1 MRVLLH
7 VGPFSLSESSIRHLQ
22 DACAG
27 ADVVTTR
34 DATPL
39 DNLPDKAFDVLV
51 AEEIPHNLV
60 RWPRL
65 RFVQLV
71 SAGINHLDGH
81 PVWRTDVL
89 VANASGT
96 HSVPIAQYVTCAVLM
111 MAHRMPQAIA
121 PESTRLWQRD
131 GLESSVMRGQTA
143 GIIGYGSIGRE
154 CARQL
159 SALGMQ
165 VVCLKRDP
173 ASRRDQGFTAWPG
186 TGDPAGDVP
195 ARWFGPAQLHEMLP
209 MCDVLV
215 VTTPATPATLNMIGG
230 PELALMKRSGVL
242 INVARGGIVDET
254 ALADALRSERLSG
267 AVVDCFSTEPIPAD
281 HTYFGAPRLIL
292 TPHVAGVSH
301 EFWPVMAALVGQN
314 LGRFATGQPV
324 LNRVNSRLG
333 Y

>member
-7 VGPFSLSESSIRHLQ
+7 VGPFNLSESTIRPLR

-39 DNLPDKAFDVLV
+39 DHLPDKAFDVLV
-51 AEEIPHNLV
+51 AEEIPHNLAD
-60 RWPRL
+60 WPRL

-71 SAGINHLDGH
+71 SAGSNHLDGH
-81 PVWRTDVL
+81 PVWDTDIL

-121 PESTRLWQRD
+121 PESTRRWQRE
-131 GLESSVMRGQTA
+131 GLENSVVRGKTA

-173 ASRRDQGFTAWPG
+173 TNRHDEGYTAWPG
-186 TGDPAGDVP
+186 TGDPAGEIP
-195 ARWFGPAQLHEMLP
+195 ARWFGPPQLHEMLP

-215 VTTPATPATLNMIGG
+215 VTTPATSSTLGMIGP
-230 PELALMKRSGVL
+230 PEFAIMKRSSAL
-242 INVARGGIVDET
+242 INVARGGIVDEE
-254 ALADALRSERLSG
+254 ALAEALRSERLAG
-267 AVVDCFSTEPIPAD
+267 AIVDCFVTEPIPPEHVFFD
-281 HTYFGAPRLIL
+281 VPRLIL
-292 TPHVAGVSH
+292 TPHVAGVSRK
-301 EFWPVMAALVGQN
+301 FWPVMATLVEQN
-314 LGRFATGQPV
+314 LGRFAAGQPV
-324 LNRVNSRLG
+324 LNRVNRRLG